1 MGKSEYYVENKRKWY
16 QKMWSWVSGLKPV
29 WKVAIIVLAIG
40 IIIIPFTSSEDTPVD
55 KSAEKTSK
63 EKIVKNNESEEEKL
77 PTLNE
82 QELTVYMSEINDIE
96 EEYAKSGLTWVDS
109 ISEAITSSEA
119 SGQFNDQLQE
129 IGSSIDMMTAI
140 INGKTNEQKTPEFN
154 TLNSAITERC
164 TFIVDTIQ
172 IMNYTT
178 LGAVDKSIEISNKY
192 DDPQTSNQ
200 ETKQALNDALEP
212 FNESVE

>member
-1 MGKSEYYVENKRKWY
+1 M
-16 QKMWSWVSGLKPV
+16 KPV
-29 WKVAIIVLAIG
+29 WKVAIIVLVIG

-109 ISEAITSSEA
+109 TSEAITSSEA

-140 INGKTNEQKTPEFN
+140 INGKTNEQKTPGFN

>member
-1 MGKSEYYVENKRKWY
+1 MENKRKWY

>member
-1 MGKSEYYVENKRKWY
+1 
-16 QKMWSWVSGLKPV
+16 MWSWVSGLKPV

-109 ISEAITSSEA
+109 TSEAITSSEA

>member
-1 MGKSEYYVENKRKWY
+1 
-16 QKMWSWVSGLKPV
+16 MWSWVSGLKPV
-29 WKVAIIVLAIG
+29 WKVAIIVLVIG

-109 ISEAITSSEA
+109 TSEAITSSEA

>member
-1 MGKSEYYVENKRKWY
+1 
-16 QKMWSWVSGLKPV
+16 MWSWVSGLKPV

-200 ETKQALNDALEP
+200 ETKQALNNALEP

>member
-1 MGKSEYYVENKRKWY
+1 M
-16 QKMWSWVSGLKPV
+16 KPV

-55 KSAEKTSK
+55 KSAEKISK

>member
-1 MGKSEYYVENKRKWY
+1 
-16 QKMWSWVSGLKPV
+16 MWSWVSGLKPV
-29 WKVAIIVLAIG
+29 WKVAIIVLVIG

-109 ISEAITSSEA
+109 TSEAITSSEA

-129 IGSSIDMMTAI
+129 IGSSIDMMTTI

>member
-1 MGKSEYYVENKRKWY
+1 
-16 QKMWSWVSGLKPV
+16 MWSWVSGLKPV
-29 WKVAIIVLAIG
+29 WKVAIIVLVIG

-109 ISEAITSSEA
+109 TSEAITSSEA

-178 LGAVDKSIEISNKY
+178 LGAVDKSIEIINKY

>member
-1 MGKSEYYVENKRKWY
+1 
-16 QKMWSWVSGLKPV
+16 MWSWVSGLKPV
-29 WKVAIIVLAIG
+29 WKVAIIVLVIG

-109 ISEAITSSEA
+109 TSEAITSSEA

-140 INGKTNEQKTPEFN
+140 INGKTNEQKNP
-154 TLNSAITERC
+154 
-164 TFIVDTIQ
+164 
-172 IMNYTT
+172 
-178 LGAVDKSIEISNKY
+178 
-192 DDPQTSNQ
+192 
-200 ETKQALNDALEP
+200 
-212 FNESVE
+212 

>member
-1 MGKSEYYVENKRKWY
+1 M
-16 QKMWSWVSGLKPV
+16 KPV

>member
-1 MGKSEYYVENKRKWY
+1 MENKRKWY

-140 INGKTNEQKTPEFN
+140 INGKTNEQKNP
-154 TLNSAITERC
+154 
-164 TFIVDTIQ
+164 
-172 IMNYTT
+172 
-178 LGAVDKSIEISNKY
+178 
-192 DDPQTSNQ
+192 
-200 ETKQALNDALEP
+200 
-212 FNESVE
+212 

>member
-1 MGKSEYYVENKRKWY
+1 
-16 QKMWSWVSGLKPV
+16 MWSWVSGLKPV
-29 WKVAIIVLAIG
+29 WKVAIIVLVIG

-55 KSAEKTSK
+55 KSVEKTSK

-109 ISEAITSSEA
+109 TSEAITSSEA

>member
-1 MGKSEYYVENKRKWY
+1 M
-16 QKMWSWVSGLKPV
+16 KPV

-154 TLNSAITERC
+154 TLNSAITECC

>member
-1 MGKSEYYVENKRKWY
+1 
-16 QKMWSWVSGLKPV
+16 MWSWVSGLKPV
-29 WKVAIIVLAIG
+29 WKVAIIVLVIG

-140 INGKTNEQKTPEFN
+140 INGKTNEQRTPEFN

-200 ETKQALNDALEP
+200 ETKQALNDALGP

>member
-1 MGKSEYYVENKRKWY
+1 MNITWRIKGNGIK
-16 QKMWSWVSGLKPV
+16 KMWSWVSGLKPV
-29 WKVAIIVLAIG
+29 WKVAIIVLVIG

-109 ISEAITSSEA
+109 TSEAITSSEA

>member
-1 MGKSEYYVENKRKWY
+1 
-16 QKMWSWVSGLKPV
+16 MWSWVSGLKPV
-29 WKVAIIVLAIG
+29 WKVAIIVLVIG

-109 ISEAITSSEA
+109 TSEAITSSEA

-178 LGAVDKSIEISNKY
+178 LGAVDKSIEIS
-192 DDPQTSNQ
+192 
-200 ETKQALNDALEP
+200 
-212 FNESVE
+212 

>member
-1 MGKSEYYVENKRKWY
+1 
-16 QKMWSWVSGLKPV
+16 MWSWVNGLKPV

>member
-1 MGKSEYYVENKRKWY
+1 
-16 QKMWSWVSGLKPV
+16 MWSWVSGLKPV

-178 LGAVDKSIEISNKY
+178 LGAVDKSIEISNIY

>member
-1 MGKSEYYVENKRKWY
+1 M
-16 QKMWSWVSGLKPV
+16 KPV

-109 ISEAITSSEA
+109 ISEAITSSDA

>member
-1 MGKSEYYVENKRKWY
+1 
-16 QKMWSWVSGLKPV
+16 MWSWVSGLKPV
-29 WKVAIIVLAIG
+29 WKVAIIVLVIG

-96 EEYAKSGLTWVDS
+96 KEYAKSGLTWVDS
-109 ISEAITSSEA
+109 TSEAITSSEA
-119 SGQFNDQLQE
+119 SGQFNNQLQE

>member
-1 MGKSEYYVENKRKWY
+1 MENKRKWY

-200 ETKQALNDALEP
+200 ETKQALNNALEP

>member
-1 MGKSEYYVENKRKWY
+1 
-16 QKMWSWVSGLKPV
+16 MWSWVSGLKPV

-40 IIIIPFTSSEDTPVD
+40 IIIIPFTSSEGTPVD

>member
-1 MGKSEYYVENKRKWY
+1 
-16 QKMWSWVSGLKPV
+16 MWSWVSGLKPV
-29 WKVAIIVLAIG
+29 WKVAIIVLVIG

-154 TLNSAITERC
+154 TLNSAIIERC

>member
-1 MGKSEYYVENKRKWY
+1 MENKRKWY

-55 KSAEKTSK
+55 KSAEKISK

>member
-1 MGKSEYYVENKRKWY
+1 
-16 QKMWSWVSGLKPV
+16 MWSWVSGLKPV
-29 WKVAIIVLAIG
+29 WKVAIIVLVIG

-109 ISEAITSSEA
+109 TSEAITSSEA

-140 INGKTNEQKTPEFN
+140 INGKTNEQKP
-154 TLNSAITERC
+154 LNLIH
-164 TFIVDTIQ
+164 
-172 IMNYTT
+172 
-178 LGAVDKSIEISNKY
+178 
-192 DDPQTSNQ
+192 
-200 ETKQALNDALEP
+200 
-212 FNESVE
+212 

>member
-1 MGKSEYYVENKRKWY
+1 
-16 QKMWSWVSGLKPV
+16 MWSWVSGLKPV

>member
-1 MGKSEYYVENKRKWY
+1 
-16 QKMWSWVSGLKPV
+16 MWSWVSGLKPV
-29 WKVAIIVLAIG
+29 WKVAIIVLVIG

-109 ISEAITSSEA
+109 TSEAITSSEA

-140 INGKTNEQKTPEFN
+140 INGKTNEQKTPGFN

>member
-1 MGKSEYYVENKRKWY
+1 M
-16 QKMWSWVSGLKPV
+16 KPV
-29 WKVAIIVLAIG
+29 WKVAIIVLVIG

-109 ISEAITSSEA
+109 TSEAITSSEA

>member
-1 MGKSEYYVENKRKWY
+1 
-16 QKMWSWVSGLKPV
+16 MWSWVSGLKPV
-29 WKVAIIVLAIG
+29 WKVAIIVLVIG

-109 ISEAITSSEA
+109 TSEAITSSEA
-119 SGQFNDQLQE
+119 SGQFND
-129 IGSSIDMMTAI
+129 
-140 INGKTNEQKTPEFN
+140 
-154 TLNSAITERC
+154 
-164 TFIVDTIQ
+164 
-172 IMNYTT
+172 
-178 LGAVDKSIEISNKY
+178 
-192 DDPQTSNQ
+192 
-200 ETKQALNDALEP
+200 
-212 FNESVE
+212 

>member
-1 MGKSEYYVENKRKWY
+1 
-16 QKMWSWVSGLKPV
+16 MWSWVSGLKPV

-55 KSAEKTSK
+55 KSSEKTSK

>member
-1 MGKSEYYVENKRKWY
+1 
-16 QKMWSWVSGLKPV
+16 MWSWVSGLKPV

-109 ISEAITSSEA
+109 ISEAITSSDA

>member
-1 MGKSEYYVENKRKWY
+1 VENKRKWY

>member
-1 MGKSEYYVENKRKWY
+1 
-16 QKMWSWVSGLKPV
+16 MWSWVSGLKPV

-55 KSAEKTSK
+55 KSAEKISK

>member
-1 MGKSEYYVENKRKWY
+1 
-16 QKMWSWVSGLKPV
+16 MWSWVSGLKPV
-29 WKVAIIVLAIG
+29 WKVAIIVLVIG

-109 ISEAITSSEA
+109 TSEAITSSEA

-200 ETKQALNDALEP
+200 ETKQALMMLWNLSMNQWSKLNYE
-212 FNESVE
+212 EEYL

>member
-1 MGKSEYYVENKRKWY
+1 
-16 QKMWSWVSGLKPV
+16 MWSWVSGLKPV

-154 TLNSAITERC
+154 TPNSAITERC

>member
-1 MGKSEYYVENKRKWY
+1 MENKRKWY

-29 WKVAIIVLAIG
+29 WKVAIIVLVIG

-109 ISEAITSSEA
+109 TSEAITSSEA

>member
-1 MGKSEYYVENKRKWY
+1 
-16 QKMWSWVSGLKPV
+16 MWSWVSGLKPV

-140 INGKTNEQKTPEFN
+140 INGKTNEQKNP
-154 TLNSAITERC
+154 
-164 TFIVDTIQ
+164 
-172 IMNYTT
+172 
-178 LGAVDKSIEISNKY
+178 
-192 DDPQTSNQ
+192 
-200 ETKQALNDALEP
+200 
-212 FNESVE
+212 

>member
-1 MGKSEYYVENKRKWY
+1 MKNKRKWY

-29 WKVAIIVLAIG
+29 WKVAIIVLVIG

-109 ISEAITSSEA
+109 TSEAITSSEA